1 MLDGFGFGGMTP
13 AVQFM
18 MMPVYADILRMQAI
32 EFNDQIRRSAYTFE
46 LKNNKIRIF
55 PNPPSAYKYI

>member
-32 EFNDQIRRSAYTFE
+32 EFNDQIRKSAHTFNIV
-46 LKNNKIRIF
+46 NNKIRIF
-55 PNPPSAYKYI
+55 PNPTTIK